1 MTTIFTHCIVVI
13 SCHQYMKVGD
23 LLAMTAM
30 TLLDDSQNWGHF
42 WKIKSIHG
50 TYQYPTY
57 AILNLCF
64 HYDAACS
71 CMSSNPCG
79 LTKVFNWWGGVRST
93 QQQS

>member
-1 MTTIFTHCIVVI
+1 
-13 SCHQYMKVGD
+13 MKVGD

-30 TLLDDSQNWGHF
+30 TLLDDSRNWGHF

-64 HYDAACS
+64 CRGDQQKIRAIL
-71 CMSSNPCG
+71 G
-79 LTKVFNWWGGVRST
+79 VKGGHTATFLGHDES
-93 QQQS
+93 